1 MTLTNVDY
9 KTFTKLLAVRLQG
22 VIKSI
27 IHENQSVFI
36 KGRSIASHIRR
47 LGDIMRF
54 TDNE

>member
-27 IHENQSVFI
+27 IHENQSVF
-36 KGRSIASHIRR
+36 RNIAAHVRR

-54 TDNE
+54 ANNE

>member
-9 KTFTKLLAVRLQG
+9 KTFTNVLAVRLQG

-36 KGRSIASHIRR
+36 KGWSIASHIRR
-47 LGDIMRF
+47 LGDITRF